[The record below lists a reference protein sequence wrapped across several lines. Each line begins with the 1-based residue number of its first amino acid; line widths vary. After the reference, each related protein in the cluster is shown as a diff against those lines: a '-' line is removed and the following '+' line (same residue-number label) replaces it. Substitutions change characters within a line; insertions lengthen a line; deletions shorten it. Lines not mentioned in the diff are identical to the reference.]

1 MPEIKYKNIKNNTE
15 IYQQRALAYVEKY
28 GIVEYRIEKNFL
40 VFNVSYP
47 AYLSNSRY
55 TIQHRVNLDT
65 MEETTRKM
73 KRYDPKGAYNRN

>member
-15 IYQQRALAYVEKY
+15 IYQQRALAYVENY

-47 AYLSNSRY
+47 AYLSNPRY